1 MFFFKKKYE
10 SIASSEMNLKTQEL
24 IDVRTKSEYQSAHIP
39 KSIHIEMERLLESP
53 EKFLKK
59 EQGYYI
65 ICASGMRSARVC
77 KHLSKLGYTVTNVKG
92 GTMSY
97 KGKLV

>member
-10 SIASSEMNLKTQEL
+10 SIASSDMDIKTQEL
-24 IDVRTKSEYQSAHIP
+24 IDVRTKAEYQAAHIP
-39 KSIHIEMERLLESP
+39 KSRNIEMEKLLERP
-53 EKFLKK
+53 EAFLKK
-59 EQGYYI
+59 GRGYYI
-65 ICASGMRSARVC
+65 ICASGMRSSRVC